1 MKSSFNFLYNFVVVD
16 PNHIKRIQSHRLC
29 RALTRVGIM
38 QRIQS
43 HKSCRVLS
51 LVKIILQD
59 VKLSMPDSCSVHC
72 CRHTWLKLP
81 RQE

>member
-38 QRIQS
+38 QFAKNTVPQIMQGFE
-43 HKSCRVLS
+43 SC
-51 LVKIILQD
+51 
-59 VKLSMPDSCSVHC
+59 
-72 CRHTWLKLP
+72 
-81 RQE
+81 